1 MAGRVLL
8 VGEILIDFLGEG
20 GGRLEEASAFRPQ
33 PGGAPGNAA
42 VAAARAG
49 APTAFAGCVGDDA
62 FGRLLRSTLAGGGV
76 DVRGLRTH
84 PRLPT
89 TLAFVM
95 PAVRGDLGFQFNRG
109 ADAALAAGDLDPAL
123 FTGVAAFGCGGV
135 SLSAPEAR
143 EATLAGLERAGA
155 QGAWTLFDVNWRPAL
170 WENKE
175 GALPILAAAIGRSR
189 AVKCNE
195 TELTL
200 VAGQDGDVVARARRL
215 LAMGPQAVVVTL
227 GEAGAL
233 WVTADDA
240 LSCPGFSVPSVDA
253 IGAGDCFS
261 GNLLARW
268 AQRPG
273 RESPSREELFEIL
286 RWCNAAAALST
297 TRAGAMGS
305 MPDAHAVRAF
315 LDDPANR

>member
-8 VGEILIDFLGEG
+8 VGEILVDFLGEG
-20 GGRLEEASAFRPQ
+20 GGRLEEARAFRPQ

-62 FGRLLRSTLAGGGV
+62 FGRLLRSTLSGAGV
-76 DVRGLRTH
+76 DARGVRIH

-95 PAVRGDLGFQFNRG
+95 PAVRGDFGFQFNRG
-109 ADAALAAGDLDPAL
+109 ADAALAPGDLDPAL
-123 FTGVAAFGCGGV
+123 FAGVAAFGCGGV

-143 EATLAGLERAGA
+143 AATLAALERAA
-155 QGAWTLFDVNWRPAL
+155 AAGAWTLFDVNWRPAL
-170 WENKE
+170 WENSE
-175 GALPILAAAIGRSR
+175 SALPVLAAAIGRSQ

-195 TELTL
+195 TELAL
-200 VAGQDGDVVARARRL
+200 VAGADGDAATRARRL
-215 LAMGPQAVVVTL
+215 LAMGPRAVVVTL
-227 GEAGAL
+227 GEDGAL
-233 WVTADDA
+233 WVTADDVV
-240 LSCPGFSVPSVDA
+240 SCPGFSVPSVDA
-253 IGAGDCFS
+253 IGAGDCFC

-268 AQRPG
+268 AQRAG
-273 RESPSREELFEIL
+273 RETPFREELLEIL

-297 TRAGAMGS
+297 TRAGAMGA
-305 MPDAHAVRAF
+305 MPDADAVRAF
-315 LDDPANR
+315 LAGQAGR